1 MYIVPL
7 ASFAHDTRSGLDT
20 AQTVCRHSFAPSC
33 NRIMLLERIE
43 LFINV
48 AKHHNLAKTAREMH
62 VSASSV
68 CQRLKSLENDFA
80 VKLYTRNKYGIELTT
95 AGRILLTAASDVLT
109 RIERLKTVV
118 KRDVL
123 PVETLTVGGTH
134 SPSARYLP
142 MAVAA
147 FQKMHPNV
155 KVSFLTARGATLEK
169 LVHSAEV
176 DIALIQ
182 SPSKSNALHLEQFAS
197 DNLVFFAHPQH
208 PLTRRKKVAL
218 SDLNKIPLIIRD
230 GNRSTKRLLKQLE
243 SRGIKIK
250 VGLRC
255 ISPDAVK
262 AAVRRKM
269 GVGVLFSDIIKDDV
283 KRKYFATVKFP
294 DAVTVA
300 GTSYIAYSRKK
311 SLSPAATEFLK
322 LLQSMKASATKS
334 VTIADENRE
343 SADHLVYADPN
354 Q

>member
-1 MYIVPL
+1 
-7 ASFAHDTRSGLDT
+7 
-20 AQTVCRHSFAPSC
+20 
-33 NRIMLLERIE
+33 MLLERIE

-62 VSASSV
+62 VSASSI

-80 VKLYTRNKYGIELTT
+80 VKLYRRNKYGIELTS
-95 AGRILLTAASDVLT
+95 AGRILLTAASDILT
-109 RIERLKTVV
+109 RIERLKTIV

-123 PVETLTVGGTH
+123 AVETLTVGGTH
-134 SPSARYLP
+134 TPSARYLP

-155 KVSFLTARGATLEK
+155 RVSFLTTRGATLEK
-169 LVHSAEV
+169 LVHIAEV

-182 SPSKSNALHLEQFAS
+182 SPSKSNGLHLEQFAA
-197 DNLVFFAHPQH
+197 DNLVFFAHPNH
-208 PLTRRKKVAL
+208 PLTRRKKL
-218 SDLNKIPLIIRD
+218 DIRDLNNVPLIIRD

-269 GVGVLFSDIIKDDV
+269 GVGVLFSEIIKDDV
-283 KRKYFATVKFP
+283 KRRYFATVKFS

-300 GTSYIAYSRKK
+300 GTSYIAYSKKK
-311 SLSPAATEFLK
+311 SLSSPAAEFLK
-322 LLQSMKASATKS
+322 LLQSMKVSATKS
-334 VTIADENRE
+334 EVTAENKGK
-343 SADHLVYADPN
+343 SADHLISTNPSKEAHVFES
-354 Q
+354 